1 MDVKQEV
8 SKVVSRPSENKSINK
23 INMFVFFR
31 FELEKYEYD
40 KVGYSITHVF
50 ELISSF
56 RSVPIFF

>member
-1 MDVKQEV
+1 MYVKQEV

-23 INMFVFFR
+23 INMFFFR